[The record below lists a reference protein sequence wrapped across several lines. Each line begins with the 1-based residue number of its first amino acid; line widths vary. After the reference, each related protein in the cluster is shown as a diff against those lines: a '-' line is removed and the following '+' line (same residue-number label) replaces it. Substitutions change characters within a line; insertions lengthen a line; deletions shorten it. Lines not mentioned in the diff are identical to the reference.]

1 MDAPFVKLYEKL
13 KVKLYTYVYFKVR
26 NASVAEDITS
36 EAFLRLFKAWKES
49 KEVADYAQAWAYR
62 TAYNLIIDHVRSAH
76 YKKSKTMSEI
86 EKKNADKT
94 DDESFEVDF
103 ADDKIKDYLE
113 NEIKDEQISQ
123 LHEALADL
131 KQIEREI
138 IELRIFQE
146 LPFAEIA
153 VILDIAEGAAKM
165 RYKRSID
172 KLGFIVSSQKE
183 KHKADNPK
191 SKKKRDELV

>member
-1 MDAPFVKLYEKL
+1 MDAPFVRLYEKL
-13 KVKLYTYVYFKVR
+13 KMKLYTYVYFKVR
-26 NASVAEDITS
+26 NSAVAEDITS

-49 KEVADYAQAWAYR
+49 KEIAEYAQAWVYR

-76 YKKSKTMSEI
+76 YKKAKPMSEI
-86 EKKNADKT
+86 EKKDDDKN
-94 DDESFEVDF
+94 DESLEIDF

-113 NEIKDEQISQ
+113 SEVKDEQITQ
-123 LHEALADL
+123 IHQALAEL

-146 LPFAEIA
+146 LPFTEIA

-165 RYKRSID
+165 RYKRAID
-172 KLGFIVSSQKE
+172 KLGYVIRTSLDSPRQ
-183 KHKADNPK
+183 
-191 SKKKRDELV
+191 KKRKETVET